1 MTVEFDLWANDP
13 LPESEAEEAR
23 VGALEGSHSTSKSK
37 GSSSIAFD
45 PDDELENL
53 PWGVAALGD
62 EVVRIAEGYEA
73 ELRPDGDDLAIYAN
87 IDLSRFEAFSSLIHS
102 NHQKIHGGW
111 KTETRMSPL
120 VALALRVLLPSK
132 VLIPSD
138 LKSELR
144 DNLAQVEMPSA
155 VLADTGKHMFIS
167 VPNIRYYRELMAKL
181 GAYPL
186 QSGGY
191 KLLIDKA
198 LDLEALGSGMLSDSN
213 RKFPAI
219 SLADE
224 VKALNSQ
231 PVPGFNGSVDDLR
244 SIPTSVLNVVSA
256 DVQTWKQKK
265 GNAKVMEEK
274 LQTFGI
280 NTLYDLLFW
289 LPKRYI
295 DKSDPQDISDLIEG
309 ESATILGA
317 IRESSSMPNE
327 MGAKFAVELD
337 SGRTTEVVFWRQ
349 GWLKNKFSV
358 GSEVIITGK
367 FGFFR
372 GKPSLSGSSIDH
384 SDEVALLP
392 IVPIYKQ
399 SESKGV
405 TTKFILSAAREMLSR
420 LGEFP
425 LPEYLV
431 AKGRPNYSAT
441 LRELHFPTSIEAH
454 KEAVDALAY
463 YELVLMQLQ
472 LQSSRKEDEQK
483 EGIVQRGELHGY
495 QQSAIDGFPWPL
507 TDSQMDAV
515 DFINKEMTSELPSRV
530 LLNSDVGT
538 GKTVVAQLA
547 ALRAVDSGRQAVLAA
562 PTEVLARQLYSTF
575 LKLIATM
582 DPESRPT
589 IGLIVGGIPIKERNA
604 LKKGAKDGSLDILVG
619 THSVLTGTVVYK
631 DLGIV
636 IIDEQQK
643 FGAEQRTYLLSS
655 RADGRVPDLL
665 TQSATP
671 IPRSTAQVFHGEM
684 KMIALAGKPKGR
696 KPIITEWIEEDPREI
711 VSNPLHPLWAD
722 ILDEAAAGNQTF
734 VVTPMVNDSP
744 KVDAASVEATFNH
757 LRGIF
762 GRRIG
767 MVHGQMKI
775 EEQRETMEKFR
786 AKSFDVIVASSV
798 VEVGVDIP
806 DATRV
811 VILSAD
817 RFGASSQHQIR
828 GRSGRNDKQAKC
840 YLVSLGKTKSARIR
854 LQAMVDHTDG
864 FEIAKIDL
872 QTRGEGKIFSTDQAG
887 ASELIFASL
896 ARHSEK
902 IPQAQEEAASI
913 LQSPFAGKAIA
924 DSAIRFEQ
932 EERLA

>member
-1 MTVEFDLWANDP
+1 MAAEFDLWANDP
-13 LPESEAEEAR
+13 LPELAQTAFA
-23 VGALEGSHSTSKSK
+23 VGSGSAASSPFRGTS
-37 GSSSIAFD
+37 AVVPED
-45 PDDELENL
+45 DDETENL
-53 PWGVAALGD
+53 PWGLAALGD
-62 EVVRIAEGYEA
+62 EVARIPEGYDA
-73 ELRPDGDDLAIYAN
+73 ELRRISGRDVAIYSQ
-87 IDLSRFEAFSSLIHS
+87 IDLSRYEAFASLYHS
-102 NHQKIHGGW
+102 EHQRIHGAW
-111 KTETRMSPL
+111 KTELRLSPAMAL
-120 VALALRVLLPSK
+120 VLKVLLPSK
-132 VLIPSD
+132 IKIPSD
-138 LKSELR
+138 LKSEIR
-144 DNLAQVEMPSA
+144 DLLHSVEQPKA
-155 VLADTGKHMFIS
+155 VLADTGKHIEIT
-167 VPNIRYYRELMAKL
+167 VPNIRYYRELMGKL

-186 QSGGY
+186 QSGSY
-191 KLLIDKA
+191 RLLMDKA
-198 LDLEALGSGMLSDSN
+198 LDLEAMGSGILPDTT
-213 RKFPAI
+213 RKFPSVDI
-219 SLADE
+219 ADE
-224 VKALNSQ
+224 VLELNSE
-231 PVPGFNGSVDDLR
+231 PIAGFTGNVDELR
-244 SIPTSVLNVVSA
+244 SIPVSALNVVAA
-256 DVQTWKQKK
+256 DMQTFKQKK
-265 GNAKVMEEK
+265 SNSHNMEEK
-274 LQTFGI
+274 LEAFGI
-280 NTLYDLLFW
+280 SNLYDLLFW

-309 ESATILGA
+309 EAATILGT
-317 IRESSSMPNE
+317 IKSSTSMPND
-327 MGAKFAVELD
+327 MGAKFVVETS
-337 SGRTTEVVFWRQ
+337 SGRETEVVFWRQ

-367 FGFFR
+367 FSLFR
-372 GKPSLSGSSIDH
+372 GQPSLGGSSIDH

-425 LPEYLV
+425 LPEYLR
-431 AKGRPNYSAT
+431 AEGRPDYSAT
-441 LRELHFPTSIEAH
+441 LRELHFPTSIENH
-454 KEAVDALAY
+454 KVAVDALAY

-472 LQSSRKEDEQK
+472 LQSSREEEDQRD
-483 EGIVQRGELHGY
+483 GIVQLGELHSY
-495 QQSAIDGFPWPL
+495 QASAIAGFPWPL
-507 TDSQMDAV
+507 TESQQSAV
-515 DFINKEMTSELPSRV
+515 EEINGEMASEAPSRI

-575 LKLIATM
+575 LKLIESM
-582 DPESRPT
+582 DPDQRPS

-604 LKKGAKDGSLDILVG
+604 LKKAAKEGTLDILVG
-619 THSVLTGTVVYK
+619 THSVLTGTVKYK

-643 FGAEQRTYLLSS
+643 FGAEQRTYLLGT
-655 RADGRVPDLL
+655 REDNRVPDLL

-684 KMIALAGKPKGR
+684 KMIALSGKPKGR

-711 VSNPLHPLWAD
+711 VNNPLHPLWAD
-722 ILDEAAAGNQTF
+722 IIDEAAQGNQTF
-734 VVTPMVNDSP
+734 VVTPMVNESP
-744 KVDAASVEATFNH
+744 KVDAASVESTFNH

-762 GRRIG
+762 GKKIG
-767 MVHGQMKI
+767 MVHGQMKL
-775 EEQRETMEKFR
+775 EEQRETMERFR
-786 AKSFDVIVASSV
+786 AKDFDVIVASSV

-828 GRSGRNDKQAKC
+828 GRAGRNSKQGKC
-840 YLVSLGKTKSARIR
+840 YLVSLGKTKSAQIR

-864 FEIAKIDL
+864 FEVAKIDL

-902 IPQAQEEAASI
+902 IPQAQKEAAAI
-913 LQSPFAGKAIA
+913 LQS
-924 DSAIRFEQ
+924 DSAQKAVEDAAVRFEQ
-932 EERLA
+932 EGRLA